1 MGARKVFC
9 PRCGQKFVYETKML
23 GRLGGVLSGFA
34 GGAAVGAQIGIAAGP
49 WGAIAGTVPGGI
61 LGALGLGK
69 LGKNWIDD
77 PKCPICGTRFAPR

>member
-1 MGARKVFC
+1 M
-9 PRCGQKFVYETKML
+9 FVYETKVR

-34 GGAAVGAQIGIAAGP
+34 GGAAIGAQFRIAGGP
-49 WGAIAGTVPGGI
+49 LGAIAGTIPGGI

-77 PKCPICGTRFAPR
+77 PKCPRCNTRFAQ